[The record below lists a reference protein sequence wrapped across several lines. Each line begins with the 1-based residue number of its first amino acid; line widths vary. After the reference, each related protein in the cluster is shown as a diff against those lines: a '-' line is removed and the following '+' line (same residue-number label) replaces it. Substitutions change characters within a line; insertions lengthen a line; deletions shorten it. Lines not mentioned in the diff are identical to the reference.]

1 VSALAASVATL
12 IWQSR
17 PDAVVSLLI
26 GNRDARSATVCAG
39 GVLKAVHTV
48 NYRLSP
54 RARFTEQLWW
64 IVVFSALY
72 SLVPLRVFRRW
83 IADATPWIR
92 TVVEAD
98 VVGDIRGG
106 DSFSDIYGLKNFAL
120 DCLVVESVIWVRGGI
135 HCLPQTYGP
144 FRSRLAERLARRI
157 LLRAQSIWCRDRISV
172 EEIRR
177 LTNGRREGSLCP
189 DVAFALTALRPR
201 PVEVDEP
208 LPSCQGETLI
218 GLNVSGL
225 LYYGGYTRSNMFRLR
240 LDYQRFVKELAER
253 LLANSSHRILLVPHT
268 FAAAGRVESDPS
280 ACRELRMALPAS
292 LQQRVHVVTREYDQH
307 EIKGVIGLCDFF
319 IGSRMHA
326 CIAALSQDIPT
337 AAVAYSRKFA
347 GVFDTV
353 GAGNWVIDGRSVDVS
368 EAIGRIEQLL
378 AQRHQN
384 RRLLERPVGAAQAE
398 LARVFRGL
406 VGPPADDNRR
416 RVENWNQ
423 GSFDSGREERT
434 RRNELVRPQA
444 GL

>member
-1 VSALAASVATL
+1 
-12 IWQSR
+12 
-17 PDAVVSLLI
+17 
-26 GNRDARSATVCAG
+26 
-39 GVLKAVHTV
+39 
-48 NYRLSP
+48 
-54 RARFTEQLWW
+54 
-64 IVVFSALY
+64 
-72 SLVPLRVFRRW
+72 
-83 IADATPWIR
+83 
-92 TVVEAD
+92 
-98 VVGDIRGG
+98 
-106 DSFSDIYGLKNFAL
+106 
-120 DCLVVESVIWVRGGI
+120 
-135 HCLPQTYGP
+135 
-144 FRSRLAERLARRI
+144 
-157 LLRAQSIWCRDRISV
+157 
-172 EEIRR
+172 
-177 LTNGRREGSLCP
+177 
-189 DVAFALTALRPR
+189 
-201 PVEVDEP
+201 
-208 LPSCQGETLI
+208 
-218 GLNVSGL
+218 
-225 LYYGGYTRSNMFRLR
+225 
-240 LDYQRFVKELAER
+240 
-253 LLANSSHRILLVPHT
+253 
-268 FAAAGRVESDPS
+268 
-280 ACRELRMALPAS
+280 